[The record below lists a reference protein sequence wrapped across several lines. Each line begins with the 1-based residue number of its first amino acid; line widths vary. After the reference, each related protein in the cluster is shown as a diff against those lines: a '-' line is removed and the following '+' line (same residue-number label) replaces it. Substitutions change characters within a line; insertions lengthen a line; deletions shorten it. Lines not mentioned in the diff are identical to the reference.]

1 LNKHIAFIGAGNM
14 ASSLI
19 SGLIA
24 SGHSPANISASDP
37 AAAQLDKLRA
47 LGVVTCAAN
56 DEAVRSAEVVV
67 LAVKPQVLGTVLGG
81 LSALTPKQLIVS
93 IAAGIPISSL
103 QSWTAPD
110 QAIVRCMPNTPA
122 LLGAGITALFANDQA
137 TTEQRALAEAVLAAA
152 GTTLWVESEALLDA
166 VTAVSGSG
174 PAYFFYLME
183 AMVEAGVAL
192 GLDEQTAKTLTIE
205 TAYGA
210 ALMAR
215 EGTAAPATLRANVTS
230 PGGTT
235 ERALSILEAA
245 DSRGIINAA
254 LAGAAERARELALL
268 SNKESAKESG
278 TEDFGKSGIGNA
290 RNPKRS

>member
-1 LNKHIAFIGAGNM
+1 MSKHIAFIGAGNM
-14 ASSLI
+14 AYSLI
-19 SGLIA
+19 TGLIN
-24 SGHSPANISASDP
+24 SGRSPAHIRASDP
-37 AAAQLDKLRA
+37 VAVQLDKLKA
-47 LGVVTCAAN
+47 LGVVTCPAN
-56 DEAVRSAEVVV
+56 DEAVRGAGLIV
-67 LAVKPQVLGTVLGG
+67 LAVKPQVLRAMLNE
-81 LSALTPKQLIVS
+81 LTTLATDQLIVS
-93 IAAGIPISSL
+93 IAAGVPIASL
-103 QSWTAPD
+103 QSWTDAE

-122 LLGAGITALFANDQA
+122 LLGAGITALFANEQ
-137 TTEQRALAEAVLAAA
+137 TSSEQRTLAEAVLAAV
-152 GTTLWVESEALLDA
+152 GKTLWVKSEALLDA

-183 AMVEAGVAL
+183 AMVEAGRAL
-192 GLDEQTAKTLTIE
+192 GLDAQTAKTLTIE

-215 EGTAAPATLRANVTS
+215 EDNAEPARLRADVTS

-254 LAGAAERARELALL
+254 LAGAAERARELA
-268 SNKESAKESG
+268 SE
-278 TEDFGKSGIGNA
+278 FGKNRFGNE

>member
-1 LNKHIAFIGAGNM
+1 LSKHIAFIGAGNM

-19 SGLIA
+19 NGLIA
-24 SGHSPANISASDP
+24 SGRQPANISASDP
-37 AAAQLDKLRA
+37 AADQLDKLHT
-47 LGVVTCAAN
+47 LGVVTCATN
-56 DEAVRSAEVVV
+56 DDAVRGAELVV
-67 LAVKPQVLGTVLGG
+67 LAVKPQVLQAVL
-81 LSALTPKQLIVS
+81 ADLTELGCDQLIVS
-93 IAAGIPISSL
+93 IAAGVPISSL
-103 QSWTAPD
+103 QSWTRHD

-122 LLGAGITALFANDQA
+122 LLGAGITALFANEQVTDD
-137 TTEQRALAEAVLAAA
+137 QRALAEAVLGAA
-152 GTTLWVESEALLDA
+152 GKTLWVQAEALLDA

-183 AMVEAGVAL
+183 AMIEAGVAL
-192 GLDEQTAKTLTIE
+192 GLDERTAKTLTIE

-215 EGTAAPATLRANVTS
+215 EGTAPPARLRANVTS

-254 LAGAAERARELALL
+254 LAGAAERSRELA
-268 SNKESAKESG
+268 AQSG
-278 TEDFGKSGIGNA
+278 SPPNQDQVDKA
-290 RNPKRS
+290 RNPQRP

>member
-1 LNKHIAFIGAGNM
+1 MSKHIAFIGAGNM

-19 SGLIA
+19 NGLIA
-24 SGHSPANISASDP
+24 SGRQPANISASDP
-37 AAAQLDKLRA
+37 AADQLDKLHA
-47 LGVVTCAAN
+47 LGVVTCATN
-56 DEAVRSAEVVV
+56 DDAVRGAELVV
-67 LAVKPQVLGTVLGG
+67 LAVKPQVLQAVL
-81 LSALTPKQLIVS
+81 ADLTELGCNQLIVS
-93 IAAGIPISSL
+93 IAAGVPISSL
-103 QSWTAPD
+103 QSWTRPD

-122 LLGAGITALFANDQA
+122 LLGAGITALFANEQA
-137 TTEQRALAEAVLAAA
+137 TDDQRALAEAVLAAA
-152 GTTLWVESEALLDA
+152 GKTLWVQAEALLDA

-183 AMVEAGVAL
+183 AMIEAGVAL
-192 GLDEQTAKTLTIE
+192 GLDERTAKTLTIE

-215 EGTAAPATLRANVTS
+215 EGTAPPARLRANVTS

-254 LAGAAERARELALL
+254 LAGAAERSRELA
-268 SNKESAKESG
+268 AESG
-278 TEDFGKSGIGNA
+278 SPPDQDEVDQA
-290 RNPKRS
+290 RNPQRS

>member
-1 LNKHIAFIGAGNM
+1 LSKHIAFIGAGNM

-24 SGHSPANISASDP
+24 SGRDPANISASDP
-37 AAAQLDKLRA
+37 AAAQLQRLEA
-47 LGVVTCAAN
+47 LGVVTFAEN
-56 DEAVRSAEVVV
+56 DEAVSGAELIV
-67 LAVKPQVLGTVLGG
+67 LAVKPQVLGAVLAKLTVL
-81 LSALTPKQLIVS
+81 TPDQLIVS
-93 IAAGIPISSL
+93 IAAGVPIASL
-103 QSWTAPD
+103 QSWTEPA

-122 LLGAGITALFANDQA
+122 LLGAGITALFANALA
-137 TTEQRALAEAVLAAA
+137 TAEQRALAEAVLAAA
-152 GTTLWVESEALLDA
+152 GKTLWVETEALLDA

-192 GLDEQTAKTLTIE
+192 GLDAQTARTLTIE

-215 EGTAAPATLRANVTS
+215 EGGAEPARLRANVTS

-235 ERALSILEAA
+235 ERALSILDAA
-245 DSRGIINAA
+245 GSRGIINAA
-254 LAGAAERARELALL
+254 LVGAADRARELAV
-268 SNKESAKESG
+268 E
-278 TEDFGKSGIGNA
+278 FGSSVNDE
-290 RNPKRS
+290 R